1 VLTTIR
7 PIQPDG
13 DLAAFCALP
22 GPAALAPD
30 AVAASGAD
38 LHLLAAGPSG
48 AGAAARCSLWWT
60 STPPSHTPGHR
71 LGLIGHYAAMDA
83 DAGTAVLAHACAL
96 LAEHGCTLVVGPM
109 DGDTAHRYRLLTE
122 RGDEPLFFLEP
133 DNPDDWPAH
142 WIAAGF
148 TSLAQ
153 YYSALQPTLE
163 HDDPRVPALAAAFE
177 AEGVRIRPLELD
189 HFDDELRRVYTV
201 AAPSFLDNFL
211 ATPLDEAA
219 FLAQYQ
225 PVRPFLEPEL
235 VLLAEGGD
243 ALLGFV
249 FALPDWMEAQR
260 GQPVT
265 TVIVKTLAVLPEY
278 AGRGLAT
285 LLSARL
291 QERAVAL
298 GYTRAIHALMHEGN
312 VSRHVSERFDGHIF
326 RRYTLYAR
334 PLEPNADARP

>member
-1 VLTTIR
+1 VVTTVS

-13 DLAAFCALP
+13 DLARFCTLP
-22 GPAALAPD
+22 GLPALAPE
-30 AVAASGAD
+30 AIAASGAD
-38 LHLLAAGPSG
+38 LHLLADDPSSTG
-48 AGAAARCSLWWT
+48 ATARCSLWWT
-60 STPPSHTPGHR
+60 STPPYPGHR
-71 LGLIGHYAAMDA
+71 LGLIGHYGAA
-83 DAGTAVLAHACAL
+83 DAESGTALLRAACAH
-96 LAEHGCTLVVGPM
+96 LAERGCTLAVGPM

-133 DNPDDWPAH
+133 DNPDDWPAY
-142 WIAAGF
+142 WTAAGF
-148 TSLAQ
+148 APLAQ

-163 HDDPRVPALAAAFE
+163 HNDPRVPALAAAFE
-177 AEGVRIRPLELD
+177 AEGVRIRPLD
-189 HFDDELRRVYTV
+189 MDRFDDELRRVYTV

-225 PVRPFLEPEL
+225 PVRPFLQPEL
-235 VLLAEGGD
+235 VLLAERGD

-249 FALPDWMEAQR
+249 FALPDWTEAQR

-265 TVIVKTLAVLPEY
+265 TVIVKTLAVLPDY

-298 GYTRAIHALMHEGN
+298 GYTRAIHALMHERN
-312 VSRHVSERFDGHIF
+312 VSRRVSERFDGHSF
-326 RRYTLYAR
+326 RHYALYAR
-334 PLEPNADARP
+334 PLEREADARL